1 MAPDEAPNLVGVRVL
16 VVDDEADARELLRE
30 VLEGCGA
37 EVRETSTAAQA
48 VLEVRE
54 WHPAVIVSDIGL
66 PGEDG
71 YELIRKVRAWE
82 QKSGTWTPAIALTGY
97 ARTKDRMRAL
107 MAGYQMHVAKP
118 IEPVEFAL
126 VVSGVLQQPAAFP
139 EPTSRPSPQAAN
151 GAT

>member
-1 MAPDEAPNLVGVRVL
+1 
-16 VVDDEADARELLRE
+16 RE
-30 VLEGCGA
+30 VLEACGA

-48 VLEVRE
+48 LREVQD
-54 WHPAVIVSDIGL
+54 WQPAVIVSDIGL

-71 YELIRKVRAWE
+71 YELIRKVREWE
-82 QKSGTWTPAIALTGY
+82 QHSGTWTPAIALTGY

-107 MAGYQMHVAKP
+107 VAGYQMHVAKP

-139 EPTSRPSPQAAN
+139 DTAPRTPQAAA
-151 GAT
+151 GEVS

>member
-1 MAPDEAPNLVGVRVL
+1 VGVRVL

-48 VLEVRE
+48 VREVRE
-54 WHPAVIVSDIGL
+54 WNPAVIVSDIGL

-71 YELIRKVRAWE
+71 YELIRKVREWE

-126 VVSGVLQQPAAFP
+126 VVSGLLQQPAVFP
-139 EPTSRPSPQAAN
+139 DPAPRSPQAA
-151 GAT
+151 GGT

>member
-1 MAPDEAPNLVGVRVL
+1 
-16 VVDDEADARELLRE
+16 
-30 VLEGCGA
+30 
-37 EVRETSTAAQA
+37 
-48 VLEVRE
+48 
-54 WHPAVIVSDIGL
+54 VIVSDIGL